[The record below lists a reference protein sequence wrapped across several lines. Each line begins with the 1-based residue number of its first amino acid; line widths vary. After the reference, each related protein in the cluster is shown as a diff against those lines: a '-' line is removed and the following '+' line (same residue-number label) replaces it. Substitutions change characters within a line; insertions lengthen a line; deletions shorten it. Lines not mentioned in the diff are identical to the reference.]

1 MRPTVRAPLERQYSI
16 ARTLSSVVPETEGK
30 ITTER
35 SPRDASPEAISSAAI
50 TARTGRVEERRAR
63 CSYGHIWA

>member
-1 MRPTVRAPLERQYSI
+1 M
-16 ARTLSSVVPETEGK
+16 LSSVVPETEVK

-35 SPRDASPEAISSAAI
+35 SPRVTSPETISSAAMADR
-50 TARTGRVEERRAR
+50 TDGKLEARLAR